1 MTESFTQTS
10 SMPYNRHRYKLVYA
24 DQKSVIYE
32 DYEDVQLAW
41 FQTASQFLSHIEV
54 LDKPTK
60 SKGFK

>member
-1 MTESFTQTS
+1 
-10 SMPYNRHRYKLVYA
+10 MPYNRHRYKLVYEN
-24 DQKSVIYE
+24 QKSVIFE
-32 DYEDVQLAW
+32 DYKDVQLAW